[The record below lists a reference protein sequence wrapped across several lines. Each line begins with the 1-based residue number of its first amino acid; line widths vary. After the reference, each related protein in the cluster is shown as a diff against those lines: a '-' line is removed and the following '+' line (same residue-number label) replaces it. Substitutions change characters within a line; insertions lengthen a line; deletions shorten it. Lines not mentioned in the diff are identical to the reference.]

1 MIYFEFDKEK
11 AINSM
16 LYICQELGGSYDM
29 YAVLKMLYFAEK
41 KHISTYGRPITG
53 DTIQAL
59 PHGPVPLISYNL
71 IKDEN
76 SLTSDFELSKNIV
89 SAKRK
94 PNMDVFSDSDIECLN
109 ESIIENKS
117 LDFFRLKNKS
127 HDSAYDWA
135 EKNTGIN
142 STIPYEQI
150 ALSGGASEDMI
161 DYIRIISE
169 NQSCELNGLA

>member
-59 PHGPVPLISYNL
+59 PHGTVPLI
-71 IKDEN
+71 
-76 SLTSDFELSKNIV
+76 
-89 SAKRK
+89 
-94 PNMDVFSDSDIECLN
+94 
-109 ESIIENKS
+109 
-117 LDFFRLKNKS
+117 
-127 HDSAYDWA
+127 
-135 EKNTGIN
+135 
-142 STIPYEQI
+142 
-150 ALSGGASEDMI
+150 
-161 DYIRIISE
+161 
-169 NQSCELNGLA
+169 